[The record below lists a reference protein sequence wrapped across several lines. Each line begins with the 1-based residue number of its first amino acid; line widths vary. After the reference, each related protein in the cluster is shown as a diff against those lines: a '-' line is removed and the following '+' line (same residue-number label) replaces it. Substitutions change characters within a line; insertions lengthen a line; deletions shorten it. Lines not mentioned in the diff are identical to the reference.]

1 MQRCP
6 DITMARATLGWEP
19 NVALEQGLL
28 RTIAYFERLLAL
40 NTDARVGGDRPA
52 ETV

>member
-1 MQRCP
+1 
-6 DITMARATLGWEP
+6 MARTTLGWEP

-40 NTDARVGGDRPA
+40 NTDARVDGPLPA
-52 ETV
+52 SVV